1 MLGVF
6 ASFAAFE
13 RDLIIERTKAG
24 LAAAQASGGQLG
36 RPSAVHPQQVAHI
49 HQLHAQGKSHRTIAT
64 LTGLSRP
71 VIAGYSGARSPP
83 SPPTSRV
90 LRASREQPQHL
101 RNQVSPRG
109 SGYEVTGP

>member
-1 MLGVF
+1 MFASF

-36 RPSAVHPQQVAHI
+36 RPSTVHPQQVAHV

-64 LTGLSRP
+64 
-71 VIAGYSGARSPP
+71 
-83 SPPTSRV
+83 
-90 LRASREQPQHL
+90 
-101 RNQVSPRG
+101 
-109 SGYEVTGP
+109 VTGRAGP